1 LRALLDVNVL
11 LALLD
16 RAHVHHLRA
25 KKWFTGQA
33 PSGWASCPLTQ
44 NGFIRVISQPR
55 YPKPI
60 TARQAMDLLDSATS
74 TSLHE
79 FWPADQTLLDDSKLE
94 RNLVHGPSQVA
105 DLYLLL
111 LAVSRNGL
119 LATFD
124 QSIPR
129 RAVCGAAAHHLV
141 VV

>member
-1 LRALLDVNVL
+1 MRALLDVNVL

-25 KKWFTGQA
+25 KKWFIGQA

-44 NGFIRVISQPR
+44 NGFIRVISQPK
-55 YPKPI
+55 YPKSI
-60 TARQAMDLLDSATS
+60 STVQAMNLLYSTTS
-74 TSLHE
+74 NPLHE
-79 FWPADQTLLDDSKLE
+79 FWPADQTLLDDSRLDK
-94 RNLVHGPSQVA
+94 NLVHGPGQVA

-111 LAVSRNGL
+111 LAVSRNGF

-124 QSIPR
+124 HSIPR
-129 RAVCGAAAHHLV
+129 SAVCGAKACHLV